1 MKKIICTP
9 KAPDP
14 IGPYSQAVES
24 NNTLYVSGQIAINPE
39 TGLLDNEDI
48 TSETVRVIN
57 NLRAILTE
65 AGYVPEEVVKC
76 SIFLSDMAHFETV
89 NEIYAT
95 LFNEKTAPARETVA
109 VLGLPKNVN
118 IEVSLIAQK

>member
-9 KAPDP
+9 KAPAP

-76 SIFLSDMAHFETV
+76 SIFFE
-89 NEIYAT
+89 
-95 LFNEKTAPARETVA
+95 
-109 VLGLPKNVN
+109 
-118 IEVSLIAQK
+118 

>member
-1 MKKIICTP
+1 MKKIIFTP
-9 KAPDP
+9 KAPAP

-24 NNTLYVSGQIAINPE
+24 NNTLYVSGQIAIDPE
-39 TGLLDNEDI
+39 TGSLDNENI
-48 TSETVRVIN
+48 TNETVRVIN
-57 NLRAILTE
+57 NLRVILME
-65 AGYVPEEVVKC
+65 AGYSPEEIVKC

-89 NEIYAT
+89 NKIYDC

-118 IEVSLIAQK
+118 VEISLIAQK